1 MKIISFKLQDDGYK
15 GVHVIR
21 EEAVQKQGQT
31 ILDEVLRKRGIP
43 IPNELRST
51 IDKLKFHF
59 LSLTRQFQPEW
70 KEWLNDSTIAD
81 EYFSQAGYKN
91 CVKLWDDTTIT
102 GLNIKNGCIQ
112 ITGKINMIGEK
123 IQGLTHPAIVEE
135 DGYEYFGELE
145 SVVKEV
151 TDAVAKYL
159 DDKNLKMMT
168 GEQYAMKFCKE
179 DELEGITDKEEYM
192 IEHLTKKGYFVG
204 GNDEMNIETE
214 EEKQEV
220 IDDVETKTEIVS
232 ESKDDLMI
240 PQVLPQAGSP
250 EAVEAFKAK
259 QETKKVK
266 TKVIEEEF

>member
-1 MKIISFKLQDDGYK
+1 MKIISFKLKDDGYK
-15 GVHVIR
+15 GVVVIR
-21 EEAVQKQGQT
+21 EEAVQKQEQT
-31 ILDEVLRKRGIP
+31 ILDEVKRTRGIP

-70 KEWLNDSTIAD
+70 KQWLENNAIVDDHFRES
-81 EYFSQAGYKN
+81 GYKN

-102 GLNIKNGCIQ
+102 GLNLQNGCIQ
-112 ITGKINMIGEK
+112 ITGKIAMIGEK

-135 DGYEYFGELE
+135 DEYEFFGELE
-145 SVVKEV
+145 VVVKEV

-179 DELEGITDKEEYM
+179 SELEGITDKEEYM

-204 GNDEMNIETE
+204 GNDEMNIESETE
-214 EEKQEV
+214 ATA
-220 IDDVETKTEIVS
+220 ETKTEVAA
-232 ESKDDLMI
+232 EVKDDLMI
-240 PQVLPQAGSP
+240 PQVMPQAGTP
-250 EAVEAFKAK
+250 EAVENFKKK
-259 QETKKVK
+259 QKEKVK
-266 TKVIEEEF
+266 TKVVEEF